1 MKKSWITNP
10 RGSKDSYRKKTM
22 NKIKKEGDGGVSGS
36 FGDGGGTV
44 FTSSDAGI
52 FTPTHTDRSKRPKK
66 RKSTGISRLGD
77 FITDNSPE
85 RKMQKS
91 NNFLVDLVKWVTLEL
106 RKEDKKR
113 FTRQTSGETI
123 NEQIP
128 RIDWKK
134 EEDKNPVEFDAEP
147 DDQADIKQNDETNR
161 IKALDDNQGEDD
173 DKPKDTGTASLA
185 SPAGLTVN
193 LAWESGGYQSDE
205 LLTGG
210 DKDKKQGEIEDPED
224 KHSDEEF
231 AKNS

>member
-91 NNFLVDLVKWVTLEL
+91 NNFLVDLVK
-106 RKEDKKR
+106 
-113 FTRQTSGETI
+113 
-123 NEQIP
+123 
-128 RIDWKK
+128 
-134 EEDKNPVEFDAEP
+134 
-147 DDQADIKQNDETNR
+147 
-161 IKALDDNQGEDD
+161 
-173 DKPKDTGTASLA
+173 
-185 SPAGLTVN
+185 
-193 LAWESGGYQSDE
+193 
-205 LLTGG
+205 
-210 DKDKKQGEIEDPED
+210 
-224 KHSDEEF
+224 
-231 AKNS
+231 